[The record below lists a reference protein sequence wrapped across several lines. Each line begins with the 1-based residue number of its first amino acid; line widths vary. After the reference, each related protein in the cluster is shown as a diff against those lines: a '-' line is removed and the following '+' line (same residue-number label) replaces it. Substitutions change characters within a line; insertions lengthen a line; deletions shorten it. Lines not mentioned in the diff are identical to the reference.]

1 MKSFDKST
9 SAPVEASAKGV
20 TIQLDDQPKHVP
32 AGTTLA
38 ELVAAL
44 CHAPQAVSTAVNGA
58 FVARTARDRVLA
70 EGDTVLLFQPI
81 VGG

>member
-44 CHAPQAVSTAVNGA
+44 GHAHG
-58 FVARTARDRVLA
+58 RHD
-70 EGDTVLLFQPI
+70 
-81 VGG
+81 